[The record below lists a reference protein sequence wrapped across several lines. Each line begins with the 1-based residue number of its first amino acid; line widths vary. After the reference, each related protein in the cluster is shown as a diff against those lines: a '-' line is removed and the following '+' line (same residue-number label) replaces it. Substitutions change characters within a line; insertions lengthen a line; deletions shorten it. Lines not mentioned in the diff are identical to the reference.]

1 MSPATILALI
11 AAAFVTST
19 ISGIFGMAGGLILMG
34 VLALLLPV
42 SAAFVAHGLIQI
54 VANGWRAVLHR
65 QHIDWRIV
73 GFYAAGAL
81 AAGLVV
87 AGVAFA
93 PSKPLLYL
101 LLGLVPLLAWLP
113 GDVARLDA
121 ARPGHAVAAG
131 LSVTGLNLVAGVAG
145 PLLDIFFVRTGL
157 TRHRI
162 VATKA
167 AVQVFSHLAKIL
179 VYGLP
184 LIGAAQSGLPPAWV
198 LALAMPASMAGTWL
212 GGRVLDRL
220 TDKSFLAWTRW
231 IVTAIGAGY
240 LLQAARLTWGGA

>member
-1 MSPATILALI
+1 VTPAAIIALL

-19 ISGIFGMAGGLILMG
+19 VSGIFGMAGGLMLMG

-42 SAAFVAHGLIQI
+42 SAAFVTHGLIQL

-73 GFYAAGAL
+73 GFYAVGAL
-81 AAGLVV
+81 AAGIAV

-101 LLGLVPLLAWLP
+101 LLGLVPLLVWLP
-113 GDVARLDA
+113 GDIARLDA
-121 ARPGHAVAAG
+121 ARPGHAAAAG
-131 LSVTGLNLVAGVAG
+131 LSVTALNLVAGVAG

-167 AVQVFSHLAKIL
+167 ATQVFSHLAKIL
-179 VYGLP
+179 VYGVP
-184 LIGAAQSGLPPAWV
+184 LIGAAQGQLPPAWA
-198 LALAMPASMAGTWL
+198 LALAVPCSMAGTLL
-212 GGRVLDRL
+212 GGRALDRL
-220 TDKSFLAWTRW
+220 TDKSFLAWTKW
-231 IVTAIGAGY
+231 IVTAMGAAY
-240 LLQAARLTWGGA
+240 LAQAARLAG

>member
-1 MSPATILALI
+1 MTPAAIAALL
-11 AAAFVTST
+11 AAAFVTSAV
-19 ISGIFGMAGGLILMG
+19 SGVFGMAGGLMLMG

-42 SAAFVAHGLIQI
+42 SAAFVTHGLIQL

-73 GFYAAGAL
+73 GVYAAGAL
-81 AAGLVV
+81 V
-87 AGVAFA
+87 AGVAVAGIAFA

-101 LLGLVPLLAWLP
+101 LLGLVPALVWLP

-121 ARPGHAVAAG
+121 ARPGHAAAAG
-131 LSVTGLNLVAGVAG
+131 LSVTALNLVAGGAG
-145 PLLDIFFVRTGL
+145 PLLDIFFVSTGL

-167 AVQVFSHLAKIL
+167 ATQVFSHLAKVL

-184 LIGAAQSGLPPAWV
+184 LVGAARGELPPAWV
-198 LALAMPASMAGTWL
+198 LALAVPCSMAGTVL

-220 TDKSFLAWTRW
+220 TDRSFLAWTKW
-231 IVTAIGAGY
+231 LVTAIGAAY
-240 LLQAARLTWGGA
+240 LVQAARLAG